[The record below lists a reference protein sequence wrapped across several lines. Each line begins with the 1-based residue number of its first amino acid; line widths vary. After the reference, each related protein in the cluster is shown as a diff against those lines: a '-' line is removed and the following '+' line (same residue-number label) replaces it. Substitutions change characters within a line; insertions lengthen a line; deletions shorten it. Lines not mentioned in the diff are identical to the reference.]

1 MKRYLALFLLPLTM
15 AGCDAMSAHTGVVA
29 RAGQHELTV
38 DEAVELLAGN
48 PRIPASREVVGSVAE
63 LWVDYVILAELMGQ
77 DTALA
82 DVNLDPVVRQYVQQ
96 QTFAELRDQVITQDT
111 VISDA
116 ELRQLFEEQAPG
128 ARIRARHIL
137 LSFPENATQAQR
149 DSVRAL
155 AEDLRQQAESGED
168 FAAMAEQYSEDTASA
183 RQGGDLG
190 WFERGRMVK
199 PFEDAAFALQP
210 GEVSEVVQSPFG
222 LHIIKVEERETPSF
236 DEQSAQFRQRAVQ
249 QRRQQSLNQYVDSLV
264 APANVQVENGALD
277 VARNLAR
284 DPSTQLNERAG
295 QRELVTWND
304 GALTASEFLE
314 FVHQLPPQQRA
325 QFASAPEDQ
334 LEAILKDIATNE
346 LVLADAQGRGI
357 SVPQA
362 AQDSVAGLI
371 RQQLRQVAMQSG
383 LTGAAQ
389 GAAAQEEGAGVEQ
402 RVQSLLEGILAGR
415 QNLLPL
421 GNLGFVL
428 RQEMDWN
435 IFEGTFAQVVEQL
448 EQQRQE
454 TGGQAPTPTPPL
466 PGQPG
471 SQPAGAD
478 TVAVPADTA
487 A

>member
-1 MKRYLALFLLPLTM
+1 MKRYLALFLLPLAV

-48 PRIPASREVVGSVAE
+48 PRIPASREVVGSVAD
-63 LWVDYVILAELMGQ
+63 LWVDYTILAQLMDG

-82 DVNLDPVVRQYVQQ
+82 EVDVGPVVRQYVQQ
-96 QTFAELRDQVITQDT
+96 RTFAELRDQVITQDT

-116 ELRQLFEEQAPG
+116 ELRQLFQEQAPG
-128 ARIRARHIL
+128 SRIRARHIL
-137 LSFPENATQAQR
+137 LSFPENATPAQQ

-155 AEDLRQQAESGED
+155 AEDLRQRAESGED
-168 FAAMAEQYSEDTASA
+168 FAALAEQYSEDTASA

-210 GEVSEVVQSPFG
+210 GEVSDVVQSPFG

-236 DEQSAQFRQRAVQ
+236 DEQSAQFRQQAVQ
-249 QRRQQSLNQYVDSLV
+249 QRRQESLNQYVDSLV
-264 APANVQVENGALD
+264 APANVQVETGARD

-284 DPSTQLNERAG
+284 DPSTQLSDRAG
-295 QRELVTWND
+295 QRELVTWDD
-304 GALTASEFLE
+304 GTLTAREFLE

-334 LEAILKDIATNE
+334 LDAILKDIATNE
-346 LVLADAQGRGI
+346 LVLADAEARGI
-357 SVPQA
+357 AVPQA
-362 AQDSVAGLI
+362 ARDSAADMI
-371 RQQLRQVAMQSG
+371 RQQLRQAAVQSG

-389 GAAAQEEGAGVEQ
+389 DTAANEEGSAVEQ
-402 RVQSLLEGILAGR
+402 RVQSYLEAILAGR

-421 GNLGFVL
+421 GGLSFVL
-428 RQEMDWN
+428 RQEVDWN
-435 IFEGTFAQVVEQL
+435 IFEATFAEVVEQL

-454 TGGQAPTPTPPL
+454 TGQTPTPTPPL

-471 SQPAGAD
+471 NQSGGPD
-478 TVAVPADTA
+478 TVAIPADTA